1 MSNLL
6 SSNWISQKNK
16 RLNNRLTKYKALNNI
31 HDLYYSPNGNAII
44 VTFNNYEYYFDSTK
58 DAKDKLGISD
68 SKLSK
73 IKRLVKYESKDDFQL
88 DLDTGLYRREIQN
101 ES

>member
-6 SSNWISQKNK
+6 SSKWISQKNK
-16 RLNNRLTKYKALNNI
+16 KLDNKLTKYKALNNI
-31 HDLYYSPNGNAII
+31 PSLYYSCNGNAII
-44 VTFNNYEYYFDSTK
+44 VTLNNYEYYFDSTK

-73 IKRLVKYESKDDFQL
+73 IKRLVKHESKDDFQF